1 MGAVMNAGPPNRSA
15 ASAGSPEFDP
25 PIRGQTPLDDVS
37 GLRIKS
43 IRTTGEL
50 NAAEAENIRKA
61 TLRYLASKPS
71 SRVARFDVAWLLRLH
86 KQMFGEVWTWAG
98 TLRTGETNI
107 GSPPHQIET
116 DLHNLIADLGEW
128 KTSGMPLTEQAA
140 RLHHAAVRIHPF
152 PNGNGRWSRML
163 ANIWLKLNGAE
174 PTEWPETTIG
184 TASTV
189 RDEYL
194 EAVRAAD
201 RGDIAPLLALHIQ
214 HERRG

>member
-1 MGAVMNAGPPNRSA
+1 VVCVT
-15 ASAGSPEFDP
+15 FLDP
-25 PIRGQTPLDDVS
+25 PIPGQTPLDDVS

-61 TLRYLASKPS
+61 VIKYLATRPTA
-71 SRVARFDVAWLLRLH
+71 RAARFDVAWLLRLH
-86 KQMFGEVWTWAG
+86 KQMFGDVWMWAG
-98 TLRTGETNI
+98 TLRTGQTNI
-107 GSPPHQIET
+107 GSAPHQIET
-116 DLHNLIADLGEW
+116 DLHNLMADLEVW
-128 KTSGMPLTEQAA
+128 KKSGMPLAEQAA

-201 RGDIAPLLALHIQ
+201 RGDISRLLALHEKF
-214 HERRG
+214 ERRG

>member
-1 MGAVMNAGPPNRSA
+1 MMFVGPPQ
-15 ASAGSPEFDP
+15 FDP

-43 IRTTGEL
+43 IRTTGQL

-61 TLRYLASKPS
+61 TIKYLASRPTLRS
-71 SRVARFDVAWLLRLH
+71 ARFDVAWLMKLH
-86 KQMFGEVWTWAG
+86 TQMFGDVWNWAG
-98 TLRTGETNI
+98 TLRTGQTNI
-107 GSPPHQIET
+107 GSPPHAIET
-116 DLHNLIADLGEW
+116 DLHNLIADLQEW
-128 KTSGMPLTEQAA
+128 KRSAMPLAEQAA

-152 PNGNGRWSRML
+152 PNGNGRWSRMV

-184 TASTV
+184 TASTI

-201 RGDIAPLLALHIQ
+201 RGDMSRLLALHEKF
-214 HERRG
+214 ERRG

>member
-1 MGAVMNAGPPNRSA
+1 MNPDPPNRTA
-15 ASAGSPEFDP
+15 ANAGSPEFDP

-61 TLRYLASKPS
+61 TLRYLASRPS
-71 SRVARFDVAWLLRLH
+71 SRAARFDVAWLLRLH
-86 KQMFGEVWTWAG
+86 KQMFGDVWTWAG
-98 TLRTGETNI
+98 ALRTGQTNI
-107 GSPPHQIET
+107 GSAPHQIEIELT
-116 DLHNLIADLGEW
+116 EMVANLQAWNE
-128 KTSGMPLTEQAA
+128 SGMPLTEQAA

-152 PNGNGRWSRML
+152 ANGNGRWSRML

-174 PTEWPETTIG
+174 PTEWPESTIG
-184 TASTV
+184 TASAI

-194 EAVRAAD
+194 EAVKAAD
-201 RGDIAPLLALHIQ
+201 RGDIAPLLGLHTKY
-214 HERRG
+214 ERRG